1 MDSRTDKMIIKAVN
15 NGEVELFSLLIERY
29 QDRVYS
35 TTYRMLGNREDALD
49 ISQEVFLKVYKKL
62 SSFNYKSAFSTWLF
76 KITANK
82 CRDLLRHRKT
92 KINKN
97 KVSFEQSQENGFQ
110 FEDGNNP
117 EQSYLKKE
125 AEKNIIQLIN
135 NLKIEFK
142 EVIVLRDIED
152 FSYHEISEILS
163 IPPGTVK
170 SRISR
175 ARKYLKEDIIKLREG
190 DKDGS

>member
-1 MDSRTDKMIIKAVN
+1 MDSRTDEMIIKAVV

-62 SSFNYKSAFSTWLF
+62 SSFNYNSAFSTWLF

-97 KVSFEQSQENGFQ
+97 KVSLEQSQENGFQ
-110 FEDGNNP
+110 FEDDDNP
-117 EQSYLKKE
+117 EKSYLKKE

-135 NLKIEFK
+135 NLKTEFK

-152 FSYHEISEILS
+152 FSYREISEILS

-175 ARKYLKEDIIKLREG
+175 ARKYLKDNIIKLREG

>member
-1 MDSRTDKMIIKAVN
+1 MDSRTDEMIIKAVV

-62 SSFNYKSAFSTWLF
+62 SSFNYNSAFSTWLF

-97 KVSFEQSQENGFQ
+97 KVSLEQSQENGFQ
-110 FEDGNNP
+110 FEDDDNP
-117 EQSYLKKE
+117 EKSYLEKE

-135 NLKIEFK
+135 NLKTEFK

-152 FSYHEISEILS
+152 FSYREISEILS
-163 IPPGTVK
+163 IQPGTVK

-175 ARKYLKEDIIKLREG
+175 ARKYLKDNIIKLREG
-190 DKDGS
+190 NKDGS

>member
-1 MDSRTDKMIIKAVN
+1 MDSRKDKMIIEAVN
-15 NGEVELFSLLIERY
+15 NGEIELFSLLIERY

-49 ISQEVFLKVYKKL
+49 ISQEVFLKVFKKL
-62 SSFNYKSAFSTWLF
+62 SSFNFESTFSTWLF
-76 KITANK
+76 KVTANK
-82 CRDLLRHRKT
+82 CRDQLRHRKT

-97 KVSFEQSQENGFQ
+97 KVSLEHSEENGVY
-110 FEDGNNP
+110 FENDDNP
-117 EQSYLKKE
+117 EELYLEKE
-125 AEKNIIQLIN
+125 AEKNIMQLIN
-135 NLKIEFK
+135 NLKTDFK

-152 FSYHEISEILS
+152 FSYQEISEMLS

-190 DKDGS
+190 DKNGS